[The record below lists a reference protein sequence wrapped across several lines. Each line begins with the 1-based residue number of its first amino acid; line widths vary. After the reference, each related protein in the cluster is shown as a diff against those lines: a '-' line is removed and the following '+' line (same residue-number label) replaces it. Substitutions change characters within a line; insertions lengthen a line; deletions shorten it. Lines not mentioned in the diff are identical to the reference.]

1 MSPHGAIESSGL
13 PDRNNNMNILTRLN
27 IGPRLGVAFASIV
40 LIAVVVVA
48 VGISRM
54 SFMNDDTAVIG
65 SQLVPK
71 LKTVNDIDDG
81 LNAMAREMRNAL
93 VFDDPAVVSASL
105 AAVTEA
111 SASNGKLLHELSS
124 RLHSER
130 ERKQFDELTATA
142 QSYGSLEQEF
152 VALARKGDRS
162 GARALLAERLFPLLK
177 TYTKSLKQL
186 TDDQVDLVRKTAED
200 VEAAFVGAKWLMIAL
215 AAAMAA
221 GSALLAWLI
230 TRSITVP
237 MQRAVQ
243 VAEAVAGGDL
253 GSRIEVS
260 SRDEAGRL
268 LGALRAMNENLAR
281 LVSEV
286 RTSAESIATGSSQ
299 VATGSADLSQRTEEQ
314 AANVQQTAASME
326 QLGTTVTNNAET
338 ARTAAQLAQS
348 ASGVATQG
356 GQVVGQVVAT
366 MDEISASS
374 RRIADI
380 IGVIDGIAFQTNI
393 LALNAAVEAAR
404 AGEQGRGFA
413 VVAGEVR
420 TLAQRSAEAARE
432 IKSLIGASVEKVASG
447 SGQVATAGRTMSEIV
462 AQVQRVSDLIAE
474 ISAASTEQTQ
484 GIGQVG
490 DAVSQMDQVTQQ
502 NAALVEESAAAAD
515 SLRQQ
520 AQRLVQAVSAFRLA
534 A

>member
-1 MSPHGAIESSGL
+1 
-13 PDRNNNMNILTRLN
+13 MNVLTRLN

-40 LIAVVVVA
+40 LIALIVVA

-54 SFMNDDTAVIG
+54 ASMNDATALID
-65 SQLVPK
+65 SELVPK
-71 LKTVNDIDDG
+71 LRTLSSASNESNRV
-81 LNAMAREMRNAL
+81 ARQLRNAL
-93 VFDDPAVVSASL
+93 IFDEPAAANAAIDDALAARAKGAASLKELAPKLRTEKGRALYAELEASL
-105 AAVTEA
+105 ARYA
-111 SASNGKLLHELSS
+111 SAMDDFVGLVKKGERGQARTMLNGQLAPALKE
-124 RLHSER
+124 
-130 ERKQFDELTATA
+130 F
-142 QSYGSLEQEF
+142 EQAF
-152 VALARKGDRS
+152 
-162 GARALLAERLFPLLK
+162 ERLYDF
-177 TYTKSLKQL
+177 
-186 TDDQVDLVRKTAED
+186 QVDLVGDEAKN
-200 VEAAFVGAKWLMIAL
+200 VEHAFVGAKWLMIAL

-268 LGALRAMNENLAR
+268 LGALRTMNENLAR

-432 IKSLIGASVEKVASG
+432 IKGLIGASVEKVASG